1 MRQETSD
8 KNRTQKSSRKK
19 LKRKAPVH
27 VIHCLEKRRPKNPRK
42 NAPDRKI
49 GFIYKR
55 TEKARKHRAE
65 QKDGVLF
72 LGTQPEHSIDRLWT
86 ITKNNIKKSPA
97 EYGDEVVYLGT
108 WPEHTRDIFRRKTKS
123 KLKNETEDQVVH
135 LGTWPRHPRDR
146 FRDRVK
152 DKNGTNN
159 KTGKKFI

>member
-8 KNRTQKSSRKK
+8 KNTTQKSSRKK
-19 LKRKAPVH
+19 LKRKAQVH
-27 VIHCLEKRRPKNPRK
+27 VIHCHEKRRPKNPRK
-42 NAPDRKI
+42 NPPDKKI

-55 TEKARKHRAE
+55 TEKARKQRAE
-65 QKDGVLF
+65 QKDEVLF
-72 LGTQPEHSIDRLWT
+72 LVTQPEHSRDRLWT
-86 ITKNNIKKSPA
+86 ITKNTVKKTPA

-108 WPEHTRDIFRRKTKS
+108 QPEHTRDRFRRKTKN
-123 KLKNETEDQVVH
+123 KLKHETEDQVVY